1 MTPQEV
7 SITRATGD
15 KLKTAEKSMLRGL
28 DSGQL

>member
-15 KLKTAEKSMLRGL
+15 NLKTAEKSMFTGL
-28 DSGQL
+28 DPGQL